1 VHRYLPALTAVRQ
14 REIGQEK
21 LLSVGSQ
28 LIKSFIH
35 GHLSYRFAGL
45 GDGAQALPAGRA
57 VRAGG
62 LLAGRP
68 CTSTRCE
75 EAGAGI
81 IRANDAA
88 GALWGVP
95 PPRP

>member
-1 VHRYLPALTAVRQ
+1 VHRYIPALTAVRQ

-21 LLSVGSQ
+21 LLLGR
-28 LIKSFIH
+28 LIKGFIH

-45 GDGAQALPAGRA
+45 GDGAQALLAGRA

-68 CTSTRCE
+68 YL
-75 EAGAGI
+75 
-81 IRANDAA
+81 NP
-88 GALWGVP
+88 L
-95 PPRP
+95 